1 MIAPI
6 KMGWDKGEYIEPT
19 RETIVGTINELVG
32 VVNAL
37 VEESNTHEQQID
49 KLAMKL
55 EPDKAWILDEAYHI
69 KSKWIGSL
77 VEYKDSYGN
86 YKYGILTDIKKGHE
100 KYPYVIDNEKY
111 IDDVWLP
118 DESVFYKGD

>member
-6 KMGWDKGEYIEPT
+6 KMGWINGEYTEPT
-19 RETIVGTINELVG
+19 TETIVGTINELVG

-37 VEESNTHEQQID
+37 VEESNIHEQQID
-49 KLAMKL
+49 KLAMKF
-55 EPDKAWILDEAYHI
+55 EPDKAWILDEAYRI

-77 VEYKDSYGN
+77 VEYDDGFEEYR
-86 YKYGILTDIKKGHE
+86 YGILTAVNKDTPDR
-100 KYPYVIDNEKY
+100 PYVIDGVKCVR
-111 IDDVWLP
+111 DVWLP